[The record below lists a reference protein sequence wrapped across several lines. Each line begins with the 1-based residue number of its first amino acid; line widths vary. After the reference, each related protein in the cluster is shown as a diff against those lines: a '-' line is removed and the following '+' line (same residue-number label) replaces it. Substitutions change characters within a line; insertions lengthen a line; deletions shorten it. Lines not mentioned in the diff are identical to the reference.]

1 MSLRRPVRPAAG
13 LPHSEPNI
21 TPLVD
26 VLLVLLIIFMTT
38 LKLSQEGIDLSLPE
52 VQKDAPAQPDT
63 RHIMLEYSADLEVRI
78 NQMPVA
84 LNDVEAKLRA
94 IFSERRD
101 KTLFVS
107 GAGSL
112 RYGEV
117 IRVIDAA
124 KGAGVERVGIVTEG
138 MREATRITRREVGAM
153 NRSVRVPASRRV
165 GMP

>member
-1 MSLRRPVRPAAG
+1 MSFRRPARPAPP

-26 VLLVLLIIFMTT
+26 VLLVLLIIFMTA
-38 LKLSQEGIDLSLPE
+38 LPLSQEGLDSSLPKVE
-52 VQKDAPAQPDT
+52 EPDAGAAPPTA
-63 RHIMLEYSADLEVRI
+63 IMLEYSADREVRI

-84 LNDVEAKLRA
+84 LADVETRLRA

-112 RYGEV
+112 RYGEI

-138 MREATRITRREVGAM
+138 MRRE
-153 NRSVRVPASRRV
+153 SVSSRND
-165 GMP
+165 

>member
-1 MSLRRPVRPAAG
+1 MRFPRPVRPAPA

-38 LKLSQEGIDLSLPE
+38 LPLSQEGIDLSLPE
-52 VQKDAPAQPDT
+52 VQQDAAAPAP
-63 RHIMLEYSADLEVRI
+63 HIMLEYSADREVRI

-84 LNDVEAKLRA
+84 LADVEAKLRA
-94 IFSERRD
+94 IFSDRRD
-101 KTLFVS
+101 KTLFVA

-124 KGAGVERVGIVTEG
+124 KGAGVERVGIVTEA
-138 MREATRITRREVGAM
+138 MRREGGT
-153 NRSVRVPASRRV
+153 SRND
-165 GMP
+165 

>member
-1 MSLRRPVRPAAG
+1 MSLRRPARPAPA

-26 VLLVLLIIFMTT
+26 VLLVLLIIVMTT

-52 VQKDAPAQPDT
+52 VQKDAAAQPAAP
-63 RHIMLEYSADLEVRI
+63 HIMLEYSADREVRI

-94 IFSERRD
+94 IFSDRRD

-124 KGAGVERVGIVTEG
+124 KGAGVERVGIVTDA
-138 MREATRITRREVGAM
+138 MRREGVT
-153 NRSVRVPASRRV
+153 SRNN
-165 GMP
+165 

>member
-1 MSLRRPVRPAAG
+1 MHFPRPVRPAPA

-38 LKLSQEGIDLSLPE
+38 LPLSQEGIDLSLPE
-52 VQKDAPAQPDT
+52 VQQDTAAPAP
-63 RHIMLEYSADLEVRI
+63 HIMLEYSADREVRI

-84 LNDVEAKLRA
+84 LADVEAKLRA
-94 IFSERRD
+94 IFSDRRD
-101 KTLFVS
+101 KTLFVA

-138 MREATRITRREVGAM
+138 MRE
-153 NRSVRVPASRRV
+153 PPSRHD
-165 GMP
+165 

>member
-1 MSLRRPVRPAAG
+1 MLIRRPARPAPA

-26 VLLVLLIIFMTT
+26 VLLVLLIIFMTA
-38 LKLSQEGIDLSLPE
+38 LPLSQEGIDSSLPE
-52 VQKDAPAQPDT
+52 VEEPAAGAPPSTA
-63 RHIMLEYSADLEVRI
+63 IMLEYSADREVRI

-84 LNDVEAKLRA
+84 LADVETKLRA

-107 GAGSL
+107 GDGSL

-124 KGAGVERVGIVTEG
+124 KGAGVERVGIVTES
-138 MREATRITRREVGAM
+138 MRR
-153 NRSVRVPASRRV
+153 
-165 GMP
+165 

>member
-1 MSLRRPVRPAAG
+1 MRFPRPVRPAPA

-38 LKLSQEGIDLSLPE
+38 LPLSQEGIDLSLPE
-52 VQKDAPAQPDT
+52 VQKEAAAPAPAS
-63 RHIMLEYSADLEVRI
+63 HIMLEYSADREVRI

-84 LNDVEAKLRA
+84 LADVEAKLRA
-94 IFSERRD
+94 IFSDRRD
-101 KTLFVS
+101 KTLFVA

-124 KGAGVERVGIVTEG
+124 KGAGVERVGIVTES
-138 MREATRITRREVGAM
+138 MRREGIE
-153 NRSVRVPASRRV
+153 SRNN
-165 GMP
+165 

>member
-1 MSLRRPVRPAAG
+1 MFVRRPARPAAP
-13 LPHSEPNI
+13 LPHAEPNI

-26 VLLVLLIIFMTT
+26 VLLVLLIIFMTA
-38 LKLSQEGIDLSLPE
+38 LPLSQEGIDSSLPE
-52 VQKDAPAQPDT
+52 VEEPAPPEARST
-63 RHIMLEYSADLEVRI
+63 HIMLEYSADREVRI

-84 LNDVEAKLRA
+84 LADVETKLRA
-94 IFSERRD
+94 IFSDRRD

-138 MREATRITRREVGAM
+138 MRQEAVTTRR
-153 NRSVRVPASRRV
+153 
-165 GMP
+165 

>member
-1 MSLRRPVRPAAG
+1 MTLRHPARPAPA

-26 VLLVLLIIFMTT
+26 VLLVLLIIFMTA
-38 LKLSQEGIDLSLPE
+38 LPLSQEGIDLSLPE
-52 VQKDAPAQPDT
+52 VEQPAAAEPLSP
-63 RHIMLEYSADLEVRI
+63 HIMLEYAADREVRI

-84 LNDVEAKLRA
+84 LADVEAKLRA

-112 RYGEV
+112 RYGEIV
-117 IRVIDAA
+117 RVIDAA
-124 KGAGVERVGIVTEG
+124 KGAGVERVGIVTDSMRQEG
-138 MREATRITRREVGAM
+138 STTR
-153 NRSVRVPASRRV
+153 
-165 GMP
+165 